1 MMYDLKKNAVK
12 SRMISQQVIPL
23 SGTTA
28 SPQDILQ
35 FSLPCGRYGQY
46 LDVSTPYLSFKFTN
60 KDTTNAV
67 TLDHS
72 AYSLF
77 DRVVVKS
84 SGGVVSD
91 LQYFPV
97 YASALLDQNVSTQ
110 KNTMSAFMG
119 TAFDVDKNVVRA
131 GRQVPASASVDF
143 VLPLLGTP
151 LDSSCCDK
159 HVPIGAL
166 SDITLELYVAGAN
179 DPIV

>member
-1 MMYDLKKNAVK
+1 MALPVGMMYELKKNAVK

-35 FSLPCGRYGQY
+35 FSLPVGRYGQY
-46 LDVSTPYLSFKFTN
+46 LDVSTPYLSFKLTN
-60 KDTTNAV
+60 KDAVNAI

-97 YASALLDQNVSTQ
+97 FAAATLDQNVNTQ
-110 KNTMSAFMG
+110 KGAMSAFMG
-119 TAFDVDKNVVRA
+119 TAYDDNRNIVRA
-131 GRQVPASASVDF
+131 GRQVAANSS
-143 VLPLLGTP
+143 LLT
-151 LDSSCCDK
+151 
-159 HVPIGAL
+159 
-166 SDITLELYVAGAN
+166 
-179 DPIV
+179 